1 MPGDVSVSDLEL
13 VRTREQLE
21 ALSVGTTLVDRW
33 GDPLVKVDSCCFAI
47 VNADRTTPGLPCGP
61 EPWRYYDLAE
71 VCGEISDVSWLPMTI
86 HQMADLPGPVPAGR
100 GERPSAAASARI
112 ARPPLLPPVV
122 RAQSGDRSE
131 STGPGRSPEPGVR
144 L

>member
-1 MPGDVSVSDLEL
+1 MPGEVSVSDREL

-21 ALSVGTTLVDRW
+21 ALPVGTTLVDRW
-33 GDPLVKVDSCCFAI
+33 GDPLVKVDSYCFAV
-47 VNADRTTPGLPCGP
+47 VNPDRTTPGLPCGP

-71 VCGEISDVSWLPMTI
+71 VCGERSDVSWLPMTI
-86 HQMADLPGPVPAGR
+86 HQMVDVPGAVPVGG
-100 GERPSAAASARI
+100 GERPSGRRI
-112 ARPPLLPPVV
+112 ARPPLPPPDV

-131 STGPGRSPEPGVR
+131 STGSGRSHEPGVQ

>member
-21 ALSVGTTLVDRW
+21 ALPVGTTLVDRW

-47 VNADRTTPGLPCGP
+47 VNPDRTTPGLPCGP
-61 EPWRYYDLAE
+61 EPWRYYDMAE
-71 VCGEISDVSWLPMTI
+71 VCGERSDASWLPMTI
-86 HQMADLPGPVPAGR
+86 HQMADVPGAVPVGR
-100 GERPSAAASARI
+100 GERHSAAAGRRI
-112 ARPPLLPPVV
+112 ARPPLPPPDA
-122 RAQSGDRSE
+122 RAQSGDLSE
-131 STGPGRSPEPGVR
+131 PTGPGRSHKPGVQ